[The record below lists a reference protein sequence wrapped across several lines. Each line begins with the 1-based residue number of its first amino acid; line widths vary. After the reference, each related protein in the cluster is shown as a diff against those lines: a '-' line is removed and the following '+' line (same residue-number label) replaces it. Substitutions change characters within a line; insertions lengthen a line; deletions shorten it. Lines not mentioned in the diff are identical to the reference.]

1 MDASAARMNSGT
13 RDLREPY
20 IRTHFT
26 DMMSPMFT
34 QQTHPYCKDF
44 DLKLRYCL
52 EAYGKPMAYTKCKDI
67 EEDLHECLHRGKQ
80 VCETF
85 SFNSYL
91 HSFHS
96 LKFFMFSR
104 LVDFWRWKMNANV
117 SIKLANVPR
126 KDTTPRLPNQIASN

>member
-91 HSFHS
+91 HSFS
-96 LKFFMFSR
+96 KFKFFYVLQIGR
-104 LVDFWRWKMNANV
+104 LLAMENERKRQYKAGERTKEGYNAE
-117 SIKLANVPR
+117 
-126 KDTTPRLPNQIASN
+126 TPKPDSF

>member
-1 MDASAARMNSGT
+1 MDASTARMNSGT

-34 QQTHPYCKDF
+34 LQTHPYCKEF

-52 EAYGKPMAYTKCKDI
+52 EAYGKPMAFTKCKAL

-80 VCETF
+80 VCGTF
-85 SFNSYL
+85 YFIPNYTNFHSFNCYL
-91 HSFHS
+91 ILQTGRLMAMDNERKRQYKAGERTKEGYYAETPKPDSF
-96 LKFFMFSR
+96 
-104 LVDFWRWKMNANV
+104 
-117 SIKLANVPR
+117 
-126 KDTTPRLPNQIASN
+126 